1 MTRSYR
7 SGPGGPW
14 TLAVLALALVA
25 CAGAASGQD
34 LRFPPL
40 PLQDRPGYEVNSW
53 LKLKPYLRQ
62 GVFYTDNVFQET
74 NSERNGDTYWSTTPG
89 LDVHAKADDDTW
101 LEAGYAPT
109 FLVYH
114 HLGGLDTVEHRL
126 RYIGRHRAGGLEV
139 NSGGTATWA
148 SYNSDPQF
156 AGRIRNFQ
164 GAVNLDVAYDFDE
177 VWGAKVT
184 SFASE
189 SRNFPSALEPTNT
202 QEWGAGLLGSAAPKL
217 GPELRLLAG
226 GTFREV
232 HYFDHAARQPDL
244 SLAGAVAGGK
254 LELKDVVRVDA
265 LGGVEFPWVKKRNAA
280 SGDVNPD
287 PTPILNLTSLWFI
300 TSGTEL
306 LVAVRHRLEGSS
318 TAAYQ
323 RSSTL
328 SCALSQELPADLNLR
343 VVATWTEQKPR
354 HASDIRLQ
362 SYQAI
367 LVWSPWEH
375 LELGVQGGYQ
385 RQGIKGGGY
394 ESLVAGGAITFKL

>member
-7 SGPGGPW
+7 SGPGGSS

-25 CAGAASGQD
+25 CAGVAAGQD

-40 PLQDRPGYEVNSW
+40 PLQDRAGYDVNGW
-53 LKLKPYLRQ
+53 LRLKPYLRQ
-62 GVFYTDNVFQET
+62 GVFYTDNVFQQR
-74 NSERNGDTYWSTTPG
+74 NSERSGDTVWSTTPG
-89 LDVHAKADDDTW
+89 LDVYAEADDDTW
-101 LEAGYAPT
+101 LEVGYAPT
-109 FLVYH
+109 FLTYTH
-114 HLGGLDTVEHRL
+114 FGGLDTAEHRL
-126 RYIGRHRAGGLEV
+126 RYIGRHRTGGFEL

-148 SYNSDPQF
+148 AYNSDPQF

-164 GAVNLDVAYDFDE
+164 GAANLDAAYDFDE

-184 SFASE
+184 GFATE
-189 SRNFPSALEPTNT
+189 SRNFPSTLEPTNT
-202 QEWGAGLLGSAAPKL
+202 QEWGTGLLGSAAPKL

-244 SLAGAVAGGK
+244 SIAGAVAGGR
-254 LELKDVVRVDA
+254 LELEGVVRVDA
-265 LGGVEFPWVKKRNAA
+265 LGGVEFPWIKKRNAA

-287 PTPILNLTSLWFI
+287 PNPILNLTSVWFVRR
-300 TSGTEL
+300 GTEL
-306 LVAVRHRLEGSS
+306 LVAIRHRLEGSS
-318 TAAYQ
+318 SAPYQ
-323 RSSTL
+323 RASTL

-343 VVATWTEQKPR
+343 LLATYTEQKPR

-367 LVWSPWEH
+367 LTWSPWEH
-375 LELGVQGGYQ
+375 LELGIQGGYQ
-385 RQGIKGGGY
+385 RQGISGGGY
-394 ESLVAGGAITFKL
+394 ESMLVGGAVTLKL